1 MAKTILQ
8 NRLAVLDAKHRRTS
22 TVKRLRDFFGL
33 AKVNKIRKKE
43 GISIIFENDSQ
54 KESRTLSFINRMQT
68 TVYVR
73 EQTEREKIG
82 VDKAIRMFTEYSM
95 FLSDSQGSLE
105 LILKNNSEADRN
117 NVSEEERNLI
127 ASKLKECFLAS
138 HPGYKEP
145 VIQLKLDF

>member
-22 TVKRLRDFFGL
+22 TVKRLRVFYGW

-127 ASKLKECFLAS
+127 ASKLKECFLAA

>member
-22 TVKRLRDFFGL
+22 TVKRLRVFYGW

-127 ASKLKECFLAS
+127 ASKLKEYFLAS